1 MTPKKPLRFILLLL
15 LPFLPPIHAIPQ
27 CENPPHPLPAL
38 SSCLYL
44 VHQIHHDA
52 KTQPYLYHWS
62 RHPSKFDERRLPA
75 TWIESA
81 SPYTYVCSVSV
92 DLVRGHEAEEESFT
106 YKDVADAVDRVVRDC
121 LTPVE
126 RGMRPMVGWEM
137 IGFFKRP
144 EVVRV
149 QVGSTRRS
157 SGGLVL
163 GTLGRGN
170 RTVSAVR
177 AGEGNRTASLRAGN
191 GTDRVTTS

>member
-1 MTPKKPLRFILLLL
+1 MAYKKPIHLFLFLLLL
-15 LPFLPPIHAIPQ
+15 LTLSLTTHATPE
-27 CENPPHPLPAL
+27 CENPPHPLPSL

-44 VHQIHHDA
+44 IHQIHRDA
-52 KTQPYLYHWS
+52 KTHPYLYRWS
-62 RHPSKFDERRLPA
+62 HHPTKFDERLLPA

-92 DLVRGHEAEEESFT
+92 DLVHGHEGEEESFT
-106 YKDVADAVDRVVRDC
+106 YKDVADAVNRVVSKC

-126 RGMRPMVGWEM
+126 RGIRPMVGWEM

-157 SGGLVL
+157 GGLVL
-163 GTLGRGN
+163 GMGTLGR
-170 RTVSAVR
+170 
-177 AGEGNRTASLRAGN
+177 GNRTASLRAGN